1 MKSELKAISK
11 RVLNFALIMMLV
23 CGLFASLQQ
32 GSLVS
37 ANPGSASQSL
47 DGVLN
52 ISQGDSLHV
61 STLVGEVMLFN
72 LELADP
78 PSNGSFTWQVQAP
91 PRSGAV
97 TLAADGSR
105 VEVQYS
111 PAPGFAGEDLFSI
124 VVTDAAGSSDR
135 IALLVSVADGED
147 HSGTLPVEEMLAR
160 PPDARFEWD
169 SGRQQPDPA
178 PAFEALDHPE
188 RAPFSQRLEPAVS
201 SPTIDVIIGTQNV
214 FGYDWLP
221 NSNIS
226 VKIDSE
232 IVGSPLSDE
241 YGNFAFYPPQ
251 DIQAGQVIEM
261 TDGATTKTH
270 TVIDLGITSFDP
282 ATDVFVG
289 KANPGEL
296 RLLAYNFAGES
307 GGDQYPTA
315 NASGVWSFDFT
326 AFVDLDPGSSIWLD
340 QTDNDGDHSE
350 YYWQDPYPCF
360 YADIIDDHVGGWE
373 WKPNSTIT
381 VTINTDEYTTTDV
394 SSDEGYFSKSLSDWD
409 IQAGDVIVVSDGYKE
424 KTTTVTNLAVTSIDE
439 LNDIVAGTADPGAIE
454 IEASNDSEWEYLNI
468 STLADGSWSANF
480 SGLVDINDDTGGYLF
495 QYDADGD
502 RTDLDWYVPNPYFF
516 VYLTYD
522 DIYGR
527 RWPANIEV
535 ALTVNAQTF
544 YEYSDNGGE
553 VDFSNIPVDIFPGQT
568 LTMTGGSYTRTYT
581 IPDLA
586 VTDINTVANSL
597 SGTAV
602 PGEVRISATDRSQW
616 EDVTV
621 TTDGSGAWSYVFTSI
636 VLQPG
641 ASGWVD
647 QYDDQGNYTEIYWS
661 ISDPYI
667 WAFPIDDSVEGR
679 DWLPG
684 TSISLT
690 IDDPATAELD
700 YSVSRPSYSNGDVKF
715 SLYGFD
721 LLPGHIITMTDGSNT
736 RTHIVTKAAVKSI
749 LTDVDKVKGVA
760 DPYSALIIYGNDRN
774 SYEWLYPTADSYGKW
789 AATFTKIDIKSG
801 TYGWVYQYDVEGNA
815 TLLNWNVPNP
825 YMRVYPQYDDVSGS
839 SWTPNT
845 TVKIFVDGIEKKS
858 TTSNASGSVY
868 FSLAPFDLKTG
879 QVVKMTDGVYT
890 RTHTVLKIK
899 ISGYDLVSD
908 TITGTAKAGSQL
920 TVLAWDGSGYY
931 GDMRYP
937 VADASGVWVADFST
951 DVDIEPGSDI
961 SAWQYDPA
969 GNSTYVSLSIP
980 NPNIGVYLGSDSV
993 SGSEWTPGNTITVN
1007 IDGNIF
1013 TKIIDTSGHFYL
1025 NQSSH
1030 GLDLQPGQLI
1040 SASDGVTTKDLTI
1053 ADVKVTSIDQLEDTL
1068 TGTADANSEVHVVAF
1083 DEISYG
1089 TGMMIMSDPSGI
1101 WNVDFSGYEDMA
1113 PGTWGF
1119 VQQLDEDGDFT
1130 DSTYEIYKVPV
1141 VFTLSPTISAVG
1153 ADPFTLTVNGVNFY
1167 PASRIIWDGVELDTM
1182 FISNG
1187 QLSAVVP
1194 AEKLVSPMAVSIQ
1207 VFNPEW
1213 GGGISDSLAFKVIGT
1228 LPQFDQK
1235 LITSK
1240 VTFDWEDVPGA
1251 TNYKIQLSTKKDFSI
1266 LLVSTGTVD
1275 SSYAFGTKLAYNTV
1289 HYWRIKPKIGG
1300 FWQPWSP
1307 VMKFTSMDPLAKPLL
1322 LSPEPGAII
1331 TSGNTPTLDWD
1342 PVTNGFTYLVQISK
1356 LADFSTTYF
1365 KTTTDKTE
1373 FMTNPLPKGKYFW
1386 RVRAIDASGGKG
1398 PWSEVRWFKIVVP

>member
-1 MKSELKAISK
+1 MKTELKATAK
-11 RVLNFALIMMLV
+11 RVLNFSLVLMLV
-23 CGLFASLQQ
+23 FGLFASLQQ
-32 GSLVS
+32 GSPVS
-37 ANPGSASQSL
+37 ADPGAASQPL
-47 DGVLN
+47 DGGLH
-52 ISQGDSLHV
+52 ISQGDTLHV
-61 STLVGEVMLFN
+61 STLVGEPLVFN

-91 PRSGAV
+91 PRSGVV
-97 TLAADGSR
+97 TLAAAANR
-105 VEVQYS
+105 VEIQYS
-111 PAPGFAGEDLFSI
+111 PAPGFTGEDLFS
-124 VVTDAAGSSDR
+124 VLVSDAAGNSDR
-135 IALLVSVADGED
+135 IGIVVNITDAGQKFELESTLSQMKAPANKFDLENELINSYDRLPADNLDRAENGGVFISSDPVFQVYPVGDYIYGYSWTPNVEVTLTIDNALMGTEISDEDGWVHFDLYPFDIHPGQAVKLTDGTYEETHTVTNVTVTEINQDTNSIRGTAEPLTSVN
-147 HSGTLPVEEMLAR
+147 VEETITGEYSEVTADINGDWEFTFTSDIG
-160 PPDARFEWD
+160 PGYYGYATQID
-169 SGRQQPDPA
+169 SAGNM
-178 PAFEALDHPE
+178 
-188 RAPFSQRLEPAVS
+188 
-201 SPTIDVIIGTQNV
+201 TCYMWKIINPSIVVLLNNDQIM
-214 FGYDWLP
+214 GYDWPVNTEINLAIGTE
-221 NSNIS
+221 NFSETSNQNGWVSFYNFS
-226 VKIDSE
+226 VDIHPGLTVDMSA
-232 IVGSPLSDE
+232 GSYFRS
-241 YGNFAFYPPQ
+241 
-251 DIQAGQVIEM
+251 
-261 TDGATTKTH
+261 H
-270 TVIDLGITSFDP
+270 TVKNVSLIT
-282 ATDVFVG
+282 
-289 KANPGEL
+289 
-296 RLLAYNFAGES
+296 
-307 GGDQYPTA
+307 
-315 NASGVWSFDFT
+315 
-326 AFVDLDPGSSIWLD
+326 
-340 QTDNDGDHSE
+340 
-350 YYWQDPYPCF
+350 
-360 YADIIDDHVGGWE
+360 
-373 WKPNSTIT
+373 
-381 VTINTDEYTTTDV
+381 
-394 SSDEGYFSKSLSDWD
+394 
-409 IQAGDVIVVSDGYKE
+409 
-424 KTTTVTNLAVTSIDE
+424 IDE
-439 LNDIVAGTADPGAIE
+439 ATETLSGTADPGEVNIQAE
-454 IEASNDSEWEYLNI
+454 DSSGWI
-468 STLADGSWSANF
+468 QQTALAGDDGNWSAT
-480 SGLVDINDDTGGYLF
+480 LTGIDVMPGVHGWVT
-495 QYDADGD
+495 QYD
-502 RTDLDWYVPNPYFF
+502 T
-516 VYLTYD
+516 
-522 DIYGR
+522 
-527 RWPANIEV
+527 
-535 ALTVNAQTF
+535 
-544 YEYSDNGGE
+544 
-553 VDFSNIPVDIFPGQT
+553 
-568 LTMTGGSYTRTYT
+568 
-581 IPDLA
+581 
-586 VTDINTVANSL
+586 
-597 SGTAV
+597 
-602 PGEVRISATDRSQW
+602 
-616 EDVTV
+616 
-621 TTDGSGAWSYVFTSI
+621 
-636 VLQPG
+636 
-641 ASGWVD
+641 
-647 QYDDQGNYTEIYWS
+647 QGNSTEIYWKVL
-661 ISDPYI
+661 DPYI
-667 WAFPIDDSVEGR
+667 FAFPKDDDVEGR

-1013 TKIIDTSGHFYL
+1013 TKVIDTSGHFYL

-1153 ADPFTLTVNGVNFY
+1153 ADPFTLTVNGENFY

-1365 KTTTDKTE
+1365 KTTTDATE
-1373 FMTNPLPKGKYFW
+1373 FLTNPLPKGKYYW

-1398 PWSEVRWFKIVVP
+1398 PWSEVRWFKITIP